1 MSYSVWLV
9 PAATARARFQAA
21 VDALCARHGQP
32 AFPAHVPLLPQGG
45 GAAEPQLAAACA
57 ALAAAHAP
65 FAAGLAPAATA
76 GLDAQHWHFRCV
88 YALLEECAP
97 LLALRAAA
105 EARLAPAAGAYM
117 PHLSLVYSECDAG
130 ARRAW
135 AAGAAAEVAGLGGA
149 FPCDALQLWD
159 TASADVASWRLVR
172 EFPLG
177 E

>member
-1 MSYSVWLV
+1 MSYSLWLV
-9 PAATARARFQAA
+9 PAAPARARFQAA
-21 VDALCARHGQP
+21 VDALCARHGLP
-32 AFPAHVPLLPQGG
+32 AFPAHVTLLPSVAG
-45 GAAEPQLAAACA
+45 AEPALAAACA

-65 FAAGLAPAATA
+65 FAAGLAPAASA
-76 GLDAQHWHFRCV
+76 GLDAQHWRFRCV
-88 YALLEECAP
+88 FVLLDACAP

-117 PHLSLVYSECDAG
+117 PHLSLAYSECDAG

-149 FPCDALQLWD
+149 FPVDALQLWD
-159 TASADVASWRLVR
+159 TASADAAGWRLVR
-172 EFPLG
+172 EFSLG